1 MKIRDYLWLTA
12 VAVVLIGWAIDAYLL
27 HMSKARHIAQ
37 WKRNYQ
43 EQTER
48 WLVKI
53 NRVQML
59 YEQELARQAMDESWR
74 TNSESE

>member
-27 HMSKARHIAQ
+27 HMSKARRIAQ

-59 YEQELARQAMDESWR
+59 YDRELARQAMDESWS